1 MAKLTIETL
10 VELKEFFDSQ
20 LEATLSQIGE
30 NDSERLVKNRVS
42 GFLLVIYDKLIQIKP
57 KLAATRD
64 DEESRVGSVSQ
75 QNRTFTQRLPMQRH
89 AEQIMGS
96 HSVSGNSQ
104 HMNEPMGKS
113 RLTVIAENSPDMT
126 GSRKKTSK
134 YQGMMKSSTGFQD
147 KYRLTKSFDSNGLHS
162 QLDFDYSETVKAEAI
177 QNLSQEDNDP
187 FHKQKS
193 TFLSFKKEA
202 QPKEQVQKKS

>member
-20 LEATLSQIGE
+20 LESTLQQIGE

-42 GFLLVIYDKLIQIKP
+42 GFLLAIYDKLIQIKP
-57 KLAATRD
+57 KLAATID
-64 DEESRVGSVSQ
+64 DEDSRVGSVSQ
-75 QNRTFTQRLPMQRH
+75 QNRTFTQKFPMQRH

-96 HSVSGNSQ
+96 HSVSGNS
-104 HMNEPMGKS
+104 HNKNEPMGKS

-134 YQGMMKSSTGFQD
+134 YQGMMKSSTGF
-147 KYRLTKSFDSNGLHS
+147 
-162 QLDFDYSETVKAEAI
+162 
-177 QNLSQEDNDP
+177 
-187 FHKQKS
+187 
-193 TFLSFKKEA
+193 
-202 QPKEQVQKKS
+202 

>member
-1 MAKLTIETL
+1 
-10 VELKEFFDSQ
+10 
-20 LEATLSQIGE
+20 
-30 NDSERLVKNRVS
+30 
-42 GFLLVIYDKLIQIKP
+42 
-57 KLAATRD
+57 
-64 DEESRVGSVSQ
+64 
-75 QNRTFTQRLPMQRH
+75 MQRH

-202 QPKEQVQKKS
+202 QPKEQVQKKSSSPSRSIAQAQPYMTPSHPPASNKKSINIEMNQQP